1 MGLLFNIS
9 SIFILLPLVVCYN
22 KCLALSDN
30 ETLGVIS
37 IAIVSSLY
45 HSNREIDAKN
55 GLYLQKYTNNLYC
68 LDRLQIQIA
77 FTYIFF
83 KNFSFTYI
91 YQILL
96 YLISIYNYNS
106 NIILG
111 SLIISNIL
119 YSANNII
126 IILVGLVFA
135 DLGYQGMLL
144 LEPHG
149 KITEWSEIRKCMW
162 HGGMGIII
170 IGIIN

>member
-1 MGLLFNIS
+1 MGALFNIS
-9 SIFILLPLVVCYN
+9 SIFILLPLVVITNVYEMAC
-22 KCLALSDN
+22 
-30 ETLGVIS
+30 VIS

-77 FTYIFF
+77 FTYIFL

-96 YLISIYNYNS
+96 YLISIYNYDS

-135 DLGYQGMLL
+135 DLGYQGMPL
-144 LEPHG
+144 LEAHG

-162 HGGMGIII
+162 HCGMGIII